1 MRTHYRHLLIAAAL
15 LLLNAATALGQR
27 RTLYWV
33 GGSGAWSDAA
43 HWSLVERGPGGAGIP
58 GASDDAV
65 LRTQGEA
72 VVEIEGNARCNSL
85 RVDAREGFAR
95 FTGAPGN
102 ELRVHG
108 DFVLNGSVHWA
119 FDGTV
124 RFSGDGQGREIDARA
139 IPMRGQLRFD
149 GSGSWSIVS
158 DLQLTEG
165 DITWR
170 EGTVHAAGALVRART
185 LCSEGRGAKRLMAG
199 RSVIQL
205 AHAPEQGVMDRV
217 VEQQQAVITVGNEPI
232 RSGLAI
238 PPAGEDRDV
247 AVCATGGGQTPFVAT
262 TSALTNY
269 NGVNVSCR
277 GACDATITVNVTGG
291 VGPFTY
297 SWLFGGPNTQTWAG
311 ACGGPQIVVVT
322 DEGQG
327 VSCGVPINVT

>member
-72 VVEIEGNARCNSL
+72 VVGTEGNARCNSL

-124 RFSGDGQGREIDARA
+124 RFSGDGQGRRGRA
-139 IPMRGQLRFD
+139 GRGRCRFQEVLRLEMLAPRLTPFATPRG
-149 GSGSWSIVS
+149 GSGR
-158 DLQLTEG
+158 LG
-165 DITWR
+165 
-170 EGTVHAAGALVRART
+170 AARR
-185 LCSEGRGAKRLMAG
+185 R
-199 RSVIQL
+199 
-205 AHAPEQGVMDRV
+205 P
-217 VEQQQAVITVGNEPI
+217 
-232 RSGLAI
+232 
-238 PPAGEDRDV
+238 
-247 AVCATGGGQTPFVAT
+247 VCA
-262 TSALTNY
+262 LNLE
-269 NGVNVSCR
+269 
-277 GACDATITVNVTGG
+277 I
-291 VGPFTY
+291 
-297 SWLFGGPNTQTWAG
+297 
-311 ACGGPQIVVVT
+311 
-322 DEGQG
+322 
-327 VSCGVPINVT
+327 